1 MTRLILFGSYAVLA
15 FLAIYIFVYIPNKKK
30 QRARQALHKSLAPG
44 DEIITIGGVVGTVVE
59 RDGDY
64 VTLMIDKKAGI
75 TLQVVLYAVS
85 QIKQKGNGS
94 LNRPVFKKPACFR

>member
-1 MTRLILFGSYAVLA
+1 MTPLILFGSYAVLA

-30 QRARQALHKSLAPG
+30 QRARQELHKSLAPG

-75 TLQVVLYAVS
+75 NLQVVLYAVS

-94 LNRPVFKKPACFR
+94 LENPPAKTE

>member
-1 MTRLILFGSYAVLA
+1 MTPLILFGSYAVLA
-15 FLAIYIFVYIPNKKK
+15 FLAIYFFVYIPNKKK
-30 QRARQALHKSLAPG
+30 QRTRQEMHSSLTPG
-44 DEIITIGGVVGTVVE
+44 DEVITIGGVVGTIVE
-59 RDGDY
+59 KDGDY

-94 LNRPVFKKPACFR
+94 VVEPPAKTE

>member
-1 MTRLILFGSYAVLA
+1 MQSWLFWRFIFLCISPTRKNSEQG
-15 FLAIYIFVYIPNKKK
+15 
-30 QRARQALHKSLAPG
+30 RKSLAPG

-94 LNRPVFKKPACFR
+94 LENPPAKTE